1 MRASY
6 LWAALITLGIGGW
19 LASGQVIIG
28 GQGDTEA
35 NAATPSEADQSD
47 SPPGSATADAAG
59 DEDAPFKVRVR
70 TISAIDREAE
80 LKIRGR
86 TEADQRVNLR
96 AQTPG
101 LVEEIAVE
109 KGDKVAAGDVV
120 CQLETGSRQAHI
132 LRARASLAQAE
143 LDHDALSKLSEKGYA
158 AQTRVRSAKAALD
171 AARAELHEAELDL
184 DRTTLRAPFDG
195 IVDTLPAEI
204 GTLLSVGDVCA
215 EIVAG
220 DPMLVVA
227 QVSERDVGKLR
238 TGMTGTARLVTGDK
252 VEGTLRFI
260 APSADQE
267 TRTFRIELA
276 VPNTDDRLRD
286 GVTAEIVVPLETTQ
300 AHRFS
305 PAILTLND
313 SGEIG
318 VRIVEAG
325 NTVAWNEVE
334 ILGNEDGA
342 VWVAGLPETVTIITV
357 GQEYVEAGE
366 TVAPVVETGARTGPA
381 DAPAID
387 TADSSAAGVPTQ

>member
-6 LWAALITLGIGGW
+6 LWAILITLAIGGW
-19 LASGQVIIG
+19 LASGQVIIS

-35 NAATPSEADQSD
+35 VAATSPEATDTSQ
-47 SPPGSATADAAG
+47 ADPAVV
-59 DEDAPFKVRVR
+59 EDVPFKVRVR

-86 TEADQRVNLR
+86 TEAEQRVNLR

-120 CQLETGSRQAHI
+120 CKLEAGSRQAHI
-132 LRARASLAQAE
+132 LRARAGLAQAE

-195 IVDTLPAEI
+195 IIDTLPAEI
-204 GTLLSVGDVCA
+204 GTLLNVGDVCA

-227 QVSERDVGKLR
+227 QVSERDVGKLK
-238 TGMTGTARLVTGDK
+238 TGMSGTARLVTGDT
-252 VEGTLRFI
+252 VEGRLSFI

-276 VPNTDDRLRD
+276 VPNADDRLRD
-286 GVTAEIVVPLETTQ
+286 GVTAEITIPLETTR

-313 SGEIG
+313 SGAIG
-318 VRIVEAG
+318 VRVVEAG
-325 NTVAWNEVE
+325 NTVAWNEVQ

-366 TVAPVVETGARTGPA
+366 TVAPVVETGTP
-381 DAPAID
+381 APAID
-387 TADSSAAGVPTQ
+387 TADSDAAGVPTQ

>member
-6 LWAALITLGIGGW
+6 LWAILITLAIGGW
-19 LASGQVIIG
+19 LASGQVIIS

-35 NAATPSEADQSD
+35 VAATSPEATDTSQAE
-47 SPPGSATADAAG
+47 PAVV
-59 DEDAPFKVRVR
+59 EDTPFKVRVR

-86 TEADQRVNLR
+86 TEAEQRVNLR

-101 LVEEIAVE
+101 LVEEIDVE

-120 CQLETGSRQAHI
+120 CKLEAGSRQAHI

-195 IVDTLPAEI
+195 IIDTLPAEI

-227 QVSERDVGKLR
+227 QVSERDVGKLQ
-238 TGMTGTARLVTGDK
+238 TGMSGKARLVTGDT
-252 VEGTLRFI
+252 VEGTLSFI

-276 VPNTDDRLRD
+276 VPNADDRLRD
-286 GVTAEIVVPLETTQ
+286 GVTAEITIPLQTTR

-313 SGEIG
+313 SGAIG
-318 VRIVEAG
+318 VRVVEAG
-325 NTVAWNEVE
+325 NTVAWNEVQ

-366 TVAPVVETGARTGPA
+366 TVAPVVETGGAAPT
-381 DAPAID
+381 PAID
-387 TADSSAAGVPTQ
+387 AADSDAAGVPTQ